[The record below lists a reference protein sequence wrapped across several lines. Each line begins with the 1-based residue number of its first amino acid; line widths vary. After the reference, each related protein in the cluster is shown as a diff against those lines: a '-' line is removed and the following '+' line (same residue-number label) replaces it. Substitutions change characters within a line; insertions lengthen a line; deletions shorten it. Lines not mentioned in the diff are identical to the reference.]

1 MTKKPK
7 HKGIANSVKKDG
19 TSKIVELVLPT
30 LKESYAIN
38 HPKYNTNKLNV
49 KTKIALIKSKTFW
62 PFSLSLSY
70 KIVILIK
77 SFLWN
82 VYVNAKYV
90 AQIWRNLEISFTQTV
105 GELKTYLI
113 ITSYET
119 MKPIVINKA
128 EAK

>member
-49 KTKIALIKSKTFW
+49 KTKIALIKK
-62 PFSLSLSY
+62 
-70 KIVILIK
+70 
-77 SFLWN
+77 
-82 VYVNAKYV
+82 
-90 AQIWRNLEISFTQTV
+90 
-105 GELKTYLI
+105 LKL
-113 ITSYET
+113 
-119 MKPIVINKA
+119 MV
-128 EAK
+128 